1 MMCLK
6 GSMDS
11 LEGKIE
17 EQRLGDVV
25 VLDDCSGSLQ
35 QQIR

>member
-1 MMCLK
+1 MRFLK

-17 EQRLGDVV
+17 EQRLGGVV
-25 VLDDCSGSLQ
+25 VVDDCSGSLQ
-35 QQIR
+35 QQIC